1 MRIQCNEVQFYA
13 IIIQVASRKTESG
26 LGQAAGLCFVYI
38 KYLFLFLNLVM
49 DW

>member
-1 MRIQCNEVQFYA
+1 MQFYA

-26 LGQAAGLCFVYI
+26 FGQAGLCFVYI
-38 KYLFLFLNLVM
+38 KYLFLFRNLVM